1 MSHPNEHLIGVP
13 GARAKLDTPALLIE
27 LGALERNIRRMA
39 EFAAAKGVALR
50 PHAKTHKSDE
60 IARRQ
65 IAAGAVG
72 ICCATLGEAEIM
84 VAAGIPG
91 VLITSPMVT
100 ESKIARLMRLAAQA
114 GPDGLMVAV
123 DHPDN
128 VRALDAAAAA
138 LPHPLKLLVDC
149 AAGLQ
154 RTGCRDA
161 EAALA
166 LAHLIHASPH
176 LTLKGVQN
184 YSGHLQ
190 HVPTRTE
197 RAAKAQAQRAG
208 LAAMVERGRAE
219 GLPINIVT
227 GAGTGTFDLD
237 SEGGPFTELQTG
249 SYVFMDVDYLRALQD
264 GRNGPPFEVALA
276 VQTAV
281 VSANAEQWVT
291 IDGGL
296 KCFATDG
303 PKPTIHAGTDPAS
316 RFEFFG
322 DEHGMLIPA
331 GARPQLGDRIELV
344 VPHCDPTVN
353 LHDVYHVMDGD
364 TLVALWPVAARG
376 RR

>member
-1 MSHPNEHLIGVP
+1 MTHPNAHLIGVP
-13 GARAKLDTPALLIE
+13 GGRARLDTPALLIE
-27 LGALERNIRRMA
+27 LPALERNIRRMA

-65 IAAGAVG
+65 IEAGAVG

-91 VLITSPMVT
+91 VLITSPLVT
-100 ESKIARLMRLAAQA
+100 GSKIERLIRLAAQA
-114 GPDGLMVAV
+114 GPDGLMVVA
-123 DHPDN
+123 DHPDA

-138 LPHPLKLLVDC
+138 LPFPLCVLVDC
-149 AAGLQ
+149 AAGLR
-154 RTGCRDA
+154 RTGCRDNGTS
-161 EAALA
+161 LA
-166 LAHLIHASPH
+166 LARQIQASAHLR
-176 LTLKGVQN
+176 LKGVQY

-190 HVPTRTE
+190 HIASRAE
-197 RAAKAQAQRAG
+197 RAAKTRLQRHG
-208 LAAMVERGRAE
+208 LASLIADARAE
-219 GLPINIVT
+219 GMAFDIVT
-227 GAGTGTFDLD
+227 GAGTGSFDLD
-237 SEGGPFTELQTG
+237 TEDGVFTELQAG
-249 SYVFMDVDYLRALQD
+249 SYVFMDVDYLAVLTD
-264 GRNGPPFEVALA
+264 GYNIPPFEPALL

-281 VSANAEQWVT
+281 VSTNAESWVT

-303 PKPTIHAGTDPAS
+303 PKPMIHSGTNRAGK
-316 RFEFFG
+316 FEFFG
-322 DEHGMLIPA
+322 DEHGMLIPL

-353 LHDVYHVMDGD
+353 LHDVYHVVEGD

-376 RR
+376 WP

>member
-1 MSHPNEHLIGVP
+1 MTHPNEHLIGVK
-13 GARAKLDTPALLIE
+13 GGRARLDTPALLIE
-27 LGALERNIRRMA
+27 LPALERNIRRMA
-39 EFAAAKGVALR
+39 EFAAARGMALR

-65 IAAGAVG
+65 VAAGAVG

-84 VAAGIPG
+84 VASGIPG

-100 ESKIARLMRLAAQA
+100 ESKIARVIRLAAEA
-114 GPDGLMVAV
+114 GTEGLMLAV

-128 VRALDAAAAA
+128 VRALDQAAAA
-138 LPHPLKLLVDC
+138 LPHPLTLLVDC
-149 AAGLQ
+149 AAGLG

-161 EAALA
+161 EAALE
-166 LAHLIHASPH
+166 LGRLIQASPH
-176 LTLKGVQN
+176 LRLKGVQH

-190 HVPTRTE
+190 HVPTRVE
-197 RAAKAQAQRAG
+197 RAALAEAQRKA
-208 LAAMVERGRAE
+208 LAELVARGRAE
-219 GLPINIVT
+219 GLGFDIVT

-249 SYVFMDVDYLRALQD
+249 SYVFMDVDYLKALED
-264 GRNGPPFEVALA
+264 GRNGPPFEVALV

-281 VSANAEQWVT
+281 VSANAPNWVT
-291 IDGGL
+291 VDGGL

-303 PKPTIHAGTDPAS
+303 PKPTIHAGTDPAG

-331 GARPQLGDRIELV
+331 GTRPQLGDRIELV

-364 TLVALWPVAARG
+364 TLIALWPVAARG
-376 RR
+376 KR

>member
-1 MSHPNEHLIGVP
+1 MTHPNQALIGIP
-13 GARAKLDTPALLIE
+13 GGRAQLDTPALLIE

-39 EFAAAKGVALR
+39 EFAAAKGVGLR

-84 VAAGIPG
+84 VAGGIPG

-100 ESKIARLMRLAAQA
+100 GSKIARVIRLAAQA
-114 GPDGLMVAV
+114 GPGGLMLAV

-138 LPHPLKLLVDC
+138 LPHPLALIVDC

-166 LAHLIHASPH
+166 LARQIHASAH
-176 LTLKGVQN
+176 LVLKGVQN

-190 HVPTRTE
+190 HVPTRAE
-197 RAAKAQAQRAG
+197 RAAKARVARQD
-208 LAAMVERGRAE
+208 LAALVARGRAE
-219 GLPINIVT
+219 GLPFDIVT

-237 SEGGPFTELQTG
+237 SEDGIFTELQTG
-249 SYVFMDVDYLRALQD
+249 SYVFMDVDYLKALAD
-264 GRNGPPFEVALA
+264 GTNAPPFETALL

-281 VSANAEQWVT
+281 VSANAENWVT

-303 PKPTIHAGTDPAS
+303 PKPTIHSGTDRAG

-331 GARPQLGDRIELV
+331 GTRPQLGDRIELV

-353 LHDVYHVMDGD
+353 LHDVFHIVDGD